1 MSESNSSNYE
11 RVEENANVNRT
22 TIHLTDRAMSVIAL
36 VLAALAIG
44 VLLVMPAYID
54 AKVQAGIAKA
64 EELAHN
70 ADTNSRVGIEHY
82 SLMEQQ
88 LAVLK
93 DRAERKE
100 K

>member
-1 MSESNSSNYE
+1 MPDISRDNEDRSI
-11 RVEENANVNRT
+11 NAHDGGAVVN
-22 TIHLTDRAMSVIAL
+22 ITDRALSVVAL
-36 VLAALAIG
+36 VLASLAMGI
-44 VLLVMPAYID
+44 LIIMPAYID
-54 AKVQAGIAKA
+54 ARVQAGIAKA